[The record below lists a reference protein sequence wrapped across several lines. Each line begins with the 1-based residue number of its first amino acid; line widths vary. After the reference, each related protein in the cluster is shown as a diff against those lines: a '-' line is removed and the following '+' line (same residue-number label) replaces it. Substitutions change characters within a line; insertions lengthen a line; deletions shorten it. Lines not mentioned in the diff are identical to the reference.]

1 MTKEELLEKAKNL
14 AESED
19 LSNALTEMRNL
30 RKQWRRSGSE
40 DESLYDKELAD
51 EFYSYLDKLSAK
63 EAEIF
68 ASVED
73 KK

>member
-40 DESLYDKELAD
+40 DESLYD
-51 EFYSYLDKLSAK
+51 
-63 EAEIF
+63 
-68 ASVED
+68 
-73 KK
+73 